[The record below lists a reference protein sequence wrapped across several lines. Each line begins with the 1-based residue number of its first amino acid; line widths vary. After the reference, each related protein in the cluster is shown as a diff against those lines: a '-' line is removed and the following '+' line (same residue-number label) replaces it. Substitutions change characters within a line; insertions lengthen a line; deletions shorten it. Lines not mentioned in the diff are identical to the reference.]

1 MRCPD
6 MAIAV
11 PSAYALVTNSANP
24 SADTTQNMKRNM
36 LLVSWLSL
44 VMNDFEYVLCL
55 DYQCKLFKINT

>member
-6 MAIAV
+6 MAFAV
-11 PSAYALVTNSANP
+11 PPAYALVTNSASP
-24 SADTTQNMKRNM
+24 SADTAQNIKRNM

-55 DYQCKLFKINT
+55 DDLCKLFKINT